1 MKNLRTLILLLLAT
15 GSLAYSQ
22 KPSRIGYVD
31 MDYILSHL
39 EDYKVASEQF
49 ALQVAQ
55 WEAEIEKRQTKI
67 DAEEK
72 QLEAERALLTPELIK
87 DKEEEIA
94 LLKHNL
100 NAYKEQ
106 KFNAEKGEYISQKFM
121 LAKPIQDQVF
131 NIVQEI
137 GKMRKYDFIFEK
149 TDATMLF
156 SNEQHNLSKVVLRA
170 LKKKDN
176 AEDRNKDMAELLK
189 ESYDFEFVEER
200 VKKRKEAEKAREE
213 RRVQYEQE
221 RLRKTEEMKQQRENL
236 KAQREKEQAERQQK
250 LQQER
255 EALKA
260 QREKE
265 LAERQQKLQQERE
278 AQKAQREKELAERQ
292 QKLQQEREAL
302 KAQREKELA
311 ERQQKLQQEREAQK
325 AQREKEQA
333 ERVKKQMEAKTQT
346 PTTK

>member
-1 MKNLRTLILLLLAT
+1 MKKLRTLILLLLAT
-15 GSLAYSQ
+15 MSLSYSQ
-22 KPSRIGYVD
+22 TPSRIGYVD

-55 WEAEIEKRQTKI
+55 WEAEIEKRQAKI

-106 KFNAEKGEYISQKFM
+106 KFNAQKGEYISQKFM

-255 EALKA
+255 EA
-260 QREKE
+260 
-265 LAERQQKLQQERE
+265 
-278 AQKAQREKELAERQ
+278 QKAQREKELAERQ

>member
-1 MKNLRTLILLLLAT
+1 MNKLQALFIVLLCSACFT
-15 GSLAYSQ
+15 YAQ

-39 EDYKVASEQF
+39 EDYKVASQQF
-49 ALQVAQ
+49 ALQVEQ
-55 WEAEIEKRQTKI
+55 WEAEIAKRQEKI
-67 DAEEK
+67 KAEKEK
-72 QLEAERALLTPELIK
+72 LEAEKALLTPELIK

-94 LLKHNL
+94 LLEYNL
-100 NAYKEQ
+100 NAYKQQ
-106 KFNAEKGEYISQKFM
+106 KFDAKEGEDITQKFM

-149 TDATMLF
+149 SDATMLF

-176 AEDRNKDMAELLK
+176 AEDRNKDMAQLLK

-200 VKKRKEAEKAREE
+200 VKKRKEAEKAREQ

-221 RLRKTEEMKQQRENL
+221 RLRKTEEMKQQREQLKAKREKEQAERQQKFQQERDAL

-250 LQQER
+250 FQQQR
-255 EALKA
+255 DSIKA
-260 QREKE
+260 QRDKE
-265 LAERQQKLQQERE
+265 QAERQQKLQE
-278 AQKAQREKELAERQ
+278 QKEQREKEIAERQ
-292 QKLQQEREAL
+292 KKLEE
-302 KAQREKELA
+302 QRV
-311 ERQQKLQQEREAQK
+311 
-325 AQREKEQA
+325 QREKEQA
-333 ERVKKQMEAKTQT
+333 ERLKKQQEARTQT
-346 PTTK
+346 PTTNQ

>member
-1 MKNLRTLILLLLAT
+1 MKKLRTLILLLLAT
-15 GSLAYSQ
+15 MSLSYSQ

-55 WEAEIEKRQTKI
+55 WEAEIEKRQAKI

-106 KFNAEKGEYISQKFM
+106 KFNGEKGEYISQKFM

-255 EALKA
+255 EA
-260 QREKE
+260 
-265 LAERQQKLQQERE
+265 
-278 AQKAQREKELAERQ
+278 
-292 QKLQQEREAL
+292 
-302 KAQREKELA
+302 
-311 ERQQKLQQEREAQK
+311 QK

>member
-1 MKNLRTLILLLLAT
+1 MKKLRTLILLLLAT
-15 GSLAYSQ
+15 MSLSYSQ

-55 WEAEIEKRQTKI
+55 WEAEIEKRQAKI

-94 LLKHNL
+94 LLKYNL

-255 EALKA
+255 EA
-260 QREKE
+260 
-265 LAERQQKLQQERE
+265 
-278 AQKAQREKELAERQ
+278 QKAQREKELAERQ

-325 AQREKEQA
+325 TQREKEQA

-346 PTTK
+346 STTK

>member
-1 MKNLRTLILLLLAT
+1 MNVMNKLQALFIVLLCSACFT
-15 GSLAYSQ
+15 YAQ

-31 MDYILSHL
+31 MNYILSHL
-39 EDYKVASEQF
+39 EDYKVASQQF
-49 ALQVAQ
+49 ALQVEQ
-55 WEAEIEKRQTKI
+55 WEAEIAKRQEKI
-67 DAEEK
+67 KAEK
-72 QLEAERALLTPELIK
+72 DKLEAEKALLTPELIK

-94 LLKHNL
+94 LLEYNL
-100 NAYKEQ
+100 NAYKQQ
-106 KFNAEKGEYISQKFM
+106 KFDAKEGEYITQKFM

-149 TDATMLF
+149 SDATMLF

-176 AEDRNKDMAELLK
+176 AEDRNKDMAQLLK

-200 VKKRKEAEKAREE
+200 VKKRKEAEKAREQ

-221 RLRKTEEMKQQRENL
+221 RLRKTEEMKQQREQLKAKREKEQAERQQKFQQERDALKAQREKEQAERVQKFQQERDAL

-250 LQQER
+250 LQEQKE
-255 EALKA
+255 

-265 LAERQQKLQQERE
+265 IAERQKKLEE
-278 AQKAQREKELAERQ
+278 QRV
-292 QKLQQEREAL
+292 
-302 KAQREKELA
+302 
-311 ERQQKLQQEREAQK
+311 
-325 AQREKEQA
+325 QREKEQA
-333 ERVKKQMEAKTQT
+333 ERLKKQQEARTQT
-346 PTTK
+346 PTTNQ

>member
-1 MKNLRTLILLLLAT
+1 MKKIQILFLIFLCAVKV
-15 GSLAYSQ
+15 SYSQ
-22 KPSRIGYVD
+22 KPSKRGYVD
-31 MDYILSHL
+31 MEYILGQL

-55 WEAEIEKRQTKI
+55 WQQEIDKRTEKIAAEKAK
-67 DAEEK
+67 
-72 QLEAERALLTPELIK
+72 LEAERALLTPELIK

-94 LLKHNL
+94 LLERNL

-106 KFNAEKGEYISQKFM
+106 KFDPEKGEYISQKFM

-149 TDATMLF
+149 SEATMLY
-156 SNEQHNLSKVVLRA
+156 STEQHNLSKVVLRA

-221 RLRKTEEMKQQRENL
+221 RLRKTEEMKQQREAL
-236 KAQREKEQAERQQK
+236 RLQKAKEQEERQQKLKEEREAQKAQRQKAQAEQAQK

-255 EALKA
+255 EA
-260 QREKE
+260 
-265 LAERQQKLQQERE
+265 
-278 AQKAQREKELAERQ
+278 
-292 QKLQQEREAL
+292 
-302 KAQREKELA
+302 
-311 ERQQKLQQEREAQK
+311 
-325 AQREKEQA
+325 
-333 ERVKKQMEAKTQT
+333 KKQQGK
-346 PTTK
+346 

>member
-1 MKNLRTLILLLLAT
+1 MKKLRTLILLLLAT

-55 WEAEIEKRQTKI
+55 WEAEIEKRQAKI

-72 QLEAERALLTPELIK
+72 QLGAERALLTPELIK

-255 EALKA
+255 EA
-260 QREKE
+260 
-265 LAERQQKLQQERE
+265 
-278 AQKAQREKELAERQ
+278 QKAQREKELAERQ

>member
-1 MKNLRTLILLLLAT
+1 MKKLRTLILLLLAT

-55 WEAEIEKRQTKI
+55 WEAEIEKRQAKI
-67 DAEEK
+67 DSEEK

-176 AEDRNKDMAELLK
+176 ADDRNKDMAELLK

-236 KAQREKEQAERQQK
+236 
-250 LQQER
+250 
-255 EALKA
+255 
-260 QREKE
+260 
-265 LAERQQKLQQERE
+265 
-278 AQKAQREKELAERQ
+278 KAQREKELAERQ

>member
-1 MKNLRTLILLLLAT
+1 MKKLRTLILLLLAT

-22 KPSRIGYVD
+22 KPLRIGYVD

-49 ALQVAQ
+49 ALQVEQ
-55 WEAEIEKRQTKI
+55 WEAEIEKRQAKI

-255 EALKA
+255 EA
-260 QREKE
+260 
-265 LAERQQKLQQERE
+265 
-278 AQKAQREKELAERQ
+278 QKAQREKELAERQ

>member
-1 MKNLRTLILLLLAT
+1 MNKLQALFIVLLCSACFT
-15 GSLAYSQ
+15 YAQ

-39 EDYKVASEQF
+39 EDYKVASQQF
-49 ALQVAQ
+49 ALQVEQ
-55 WEAEIEKRQTKI
+55 WEAEIAKRQEKI
-67 DAEEK
+67 KAEK
-72 QLEAERALLTPELIK
+72 DKLEAEKALLTPELIK

-94 LLKHNL
+94 LLEYNL
-100 NAYKEQ
+100 NAYKQQ
-106 KFNAEKGEYISQKFM
+106 KFDAKEGEYITQKFM

-149 TDATMLF
+149 SDATMLF

-176 AEDRNKDMAELLK
+176 AEDRNKDMAQLLK

-200 VKKRKEAEKAREE
+200 VKKRKEAEKAREQ

-221 RLRKTEEMKQQRENL
+221 RLRKTEEMKQQREQLKSKRAKEQAESQQKFQQERDAL

-250 LQQER
+250 FQQQR
-255 EALKA
+255 DSIKA
-260 QREKE
+260 QRDKE
-265 LAERQQKLQQERE
+265 QAERQQKLQE
-278 AQKAQREKELAERQ
+278 QKGQREKEIAERQ
-292 QKLQQEREAL
+292 KKLEE
-302 KAQREKELA
+302 QRV
-311 ERQQKLQQEREAQK
+311 
-325 AQREKEQA
+325 QREKEQA
-333 ERVKKQMEAKTQT
+333 ERLKKQQEARTQT
-346 PTTK
+346 PTTNQ

>member
-1 MKNLRTLILLLLAT
+1 MKKLRTLILLLLAT

-55 WEAEIEKRQTKI
+55 WEAEIEKRQSKI

-72 QLEAERALLTPELIK
+72 QLEAERVLLTPELIK

-255 EALKA
+255 EA
-260 QREKE
+260 
-265 LAERQQKLQQERE
+265 
-278 AQKAQREKELAERQ
+278 QKAQREKELAERQ

-333 ERVKKQMEAKTQT
+333 ERVKKQMEAKTHT

>member
-1 MKNLRTLILLLLAT
+1 MKKLRTLILLLLAT

-55 WEAEIEKRQTKI
+55 WEAEIEKCQAKI

-255 EALKA
+255 EA
-260 QREKE
+260 
-265 LAERQQKLQQERE
+265 
-278 AQKAQREKELAERQ
+278 QKAQREKELAERQ

>member
-1 MKNLRTLILLLLAT
+1 MNKLQALFIVLLCSACFT
-15 GSLAYSQ
+15 YAQ

-39 EDYKVASEQF
+39 EDYKVASQQF
-49 ALQVAQ
+49 ALQVEQ
-55 WEAEIEKRQTKI
+55 WEAEIAKRQEKI
-67 DAEEK
+67 KAEKEK
-72 QLEAERALLTPELIK
+72 LEAEKALLTPELIK

-94 LLKHNL
+94 LLEYNL
-100 NAYKEQ
+100 NAYKQQ
-106 KFNAEKGEYISQKFM
+106 KFDAKEGEYITQKFM

-149 TDATMLF
+149 SDATMLF

-176 AEDRNKDMAELLK
+176 AEDRNKDMAQLLK

-200 VKKRKEAEKAREE
+200 VKKRKEAEKAREQ

-221 RLRKTEEMKQQRENL
+221 RLRKTEEMKQQREQLKAKREKEQAERVQKFQQERDAL

-250 LQQER
+250 FQQQR
-255 EALKA
+255 DSIKA
-260 QREKE
+260 QRDKE
-265 LAERQQKLQQERE
+265 QAERQQKLQE
-278 AQKAQREKELAERQ
+278 QKEQREKEIAERQ
-292 QKLQQEREAL
+292 KKLEE
-302 KAQREKELA
+302 QRV
-311 ERQQKLQQEREAQK
+311 
-325 AQREKEQA
+325 QREKEQA
-333 ERVKKQMEAKTQT
+333 ERLKKQQEARTQT
-346 PTTK
+346 PTTNQ

>member
-1 MKNLRTLILLLLAT
+1 MKKLRTLILLLLAT

-55 WEAEIEKRQTKI
+55 WEAEIEKRHAKI

-121 LAKPIQDQVF
+121 LVKPIQDQVF

-255 EALKA
+255 EA
-260 QREKE
+260 
-265 LAERQQKLQQERE
+265 
-278 AQKAQREKELAERQ
+278 QKAQREKELAERQ

-325 AQREKEQA
+325 TQREKEQA

>member
-1 MKNLRTLILLLLAT
+1 MKKLRTLILLLLAT

-55 WEAEIEKRQTKI
+55 WEAEIEKRHAKI

-255 EALKA
+255 EA
-260 QREKE
+260 
-265 LAERQQKLQQERE
+265 
-278 AQKAQREKELAERQ
+278 QKAQREKELAERQ

-333 ERVKKQMEAKTQT
+333 ERVKKQIEAKTQT

>member
-1 MKNLRTLILLLLAT
+1 MKKLRTLILLLLAT

-55 WEAEIEKRQTKI
+55 WKAEIEKRQAKI

-255 EALKA
+255 EA
-260 QREKE
+260 
-265 LAERQQKLQQERE
+265 
-278 AQKAQREKELAERQ
+278 QKAQREKELAERQ

>member
-1 MKNLRTLILLLLAT
+1 
-15 GSLAYSQ
+15 
-22 KPSRIGYVD
+22 
-31 MDYILSHL
+31 
-39 EDYKVASEQF
+39 
-49 ALQVAQ
+49 
-55 WEAEIEKRQTKI
+55 
-67 DAEEK
+67 
-72 QLEAERALLTPELIK
+72 
-87 DKEEEIA
+87 
-94 LLKHNL
+94 
-100 NAYKEQ
+100 
-106 KFNAEKGEYISQKFM
+106 M

-255 EALKA
+255 EA
-260 QREKE
+260 
-265 LAERQQKLQQERE
+265 
-278 AQKAQREKELAERQ
+278 
-292 QKLQQEREAL
+292 
-302 KAQREKELA
+302 
-311 ERQQKLQQEREAQK
+311 QK

>member
-1 MKNLRTLILLLLAT
+1 MKKLRTLILLLLAT

-55 WEAEIEKRQTKI
+55 WEAEIEKRHAKI

-213 RRVQYEQE
+213 RLLQYEQE

-236 KAQREKEQAERQQK
+236 KAQREKEQ
-250 LQQER
+250 
-255 EALKA
+255 
-260 QREKE
+260 
-265 LAERQQKLQQERE
+265 AERQQKLQQERE

-333 ERVKKQMEAKTQT
+333 ERVKKQIEAKTQT

>member
-1 MKNLRTLILLLLAT
+1 MKKLRTLILLLLAT

-55 WEAEIEKRQTKI
+55 WEAEIEKRQAKI
-67 DAEEK
+67 NAEEK

-255 EALKA
+255 EA
-260 QREKE
+260 
-265 LAERQQKLQQERE
+265 
-278 AQKAQREKELAERQ
+278 QKAQREKELAERQ

-302 KAQREKELA
+302 KAQREKELV

>member
-1 MKNLRTLILLLLAT
+1 MKKLRTLILLLLAT

-55 WEAEIEKRQTKI
+55 WEAEIEKRQAKI
-67 DAEEK
+67 DSEEK

-149 TDATMLF
+149 SDATMLF

-176 AEDRNKDMAELLK
+176 ADDRNKDMAELLK

-236 KAQREKEQAERQQK
+236 KAQREKEQ
-250 LQQER
+250 
-255 EALKA
+255 
-260 QREKE
+260 
-265 LAERQQKLQQERE
+265 AERQQKLQQERE

>member
-1 MKNLRTLILLLLAT
+1 MNKLQALFIVLLCSACFT
-15 GSLAYSQ
+15 YAQ

-39 EDYKVASEQF
+39 EDYKVASQQF
-49 ALQVAQ
+49 ALQVEQ
-55 WEAEIEKRQTKI
+55 WEAEIAKRQEKI
-67 DAEEK
+67 KAEK
-72 QLEAERALLTPELIK
+72 DKLEAEKALLTPELIK

-94 LLKHNL
+94 LLEYNL
-100 NAYKEQ
+100 NAYKQQ
-106 KFNAEKGEYISQKFM
+106 KFDAKQGEYITQKFM

-149 TDATMLF
+149 SDATMLF

-176 AEDRNKDMAELLK
+176 AEDRNKDMAQLLK

-200 VKKRKEAEKAREE
+200 VKKRKEAEKAREQ

-221 RLRKTEEMKQQRENL
+221 RLRKTEEMKQQREQLKAKREKEQAERQQKFQQERDAL

-250 LQQER
+250 FQQQR
-255 EALKA
+255 DSIKA
-260 QREKE
+260 QRDKE
-265 LAERQQKLQQERE
+265 QAERQQKLQE
-278 AQKAQREKELAERQ
+278 QKEQREKEIAERQ
-292 QKLQQEREAL
+292 KKLEG
-302 KAQREKELA
+302 QRV
-311 ERQQKLQQEREAQK
+311 
-325 AQREKEQA
+325 QREKEQA
-333 ERVKKQMEAKTQT
+333 ERLKKQQEARTQT
-346 PTTK
+346 PTTNQ

>member
-1 MKNLRTLILLLLAT
+1 MKKLRTLILLLLAT
-15 GSLAYSQ
+15 MSLAYSQ

-55 WEAEIEKRQTKI
+55 WEVEIEKRQAKI

-255 EALKA
+255 EA
-260 QREKE
+260 
-265 LAERQQKLQQERE
+265 
-278 AQKAQREKELAERQ
+278 QKAQREKELAERQ

>member
-1 MKNLRTLILLLLAT
+1 MNKLQALFIVLLCSACFT
-15 GSLAYSQ
+15 YAQ

-39 EDYKVASEQF
+39 EDYKVASQQF
-49 ALQVAQ
+49 ALQVEQ
-55 WEAEIEKRQTKI
+55 WEAEIAKRQEKI
-67 DAEEK
+67 KAEK
-72 QLEAERALLTPELIK
+72 DKLEAEKALLTPELIK

-94 LLKHNL
+94 LLEYNL
-100 NAYKEQ
+100 NAYKQQ
-106 KFNAEKGEYISQKFM
+106 KFDAKEGEYITQKFM

-149 TDATMLF
+149 SDATMLF

-176 AEDRNKDMAELLK
+176 AEDRNKDMAQLLK

-200 VKKRKEAEKAREE
+200 VKKRKEAEKAREQ

-221 RLRKTEEMKQQRENL
+221 RLRKTEEMKQQREQLKAKREKEQAERQQKFQQERDALKAQREKEQAERVQKFQQERDAL

-250 LQQER
+250 LQEQKE
-255 EALKA
+255 

-265 LAERQQKLQQERE
+265 IAERQKKLEE
-278 AQKAQREKELAERQ
+278 QRV
-292 QKLQQEREAL
+292 
-302 KAQREKELA
+302 
-311 ERQQKLQQEREAQK
+311 
-325 AQREKEQA
+325 QREKEQA
-333 ERVKKQMEAKTQT
+333 ERLKKQQEAKTQT
-346 PTTK
+346 PTTNQ

>member
-1 MKNLRTLILLLLAT
+1 MKKLRTLILLLLAT
-15 GSLAYSQ
+15 MSLSYSQ

-55 WEAEIEKRQTKI
+55 WEAEIEKRQAKI

-72 QLEAERALLTPELIK
+72 QLEAERVLLTPELIK

-176 AEDRNKDMAELLK
+176 ADDRNKDMAELLK

-255 EALKA
+255 EA
-260 QREKE
+260 
-265 LAERQQKLQQERE
+265 
-278 AQKAQREKELAERQ
+278 QKAQREKELAERQ

-333 ERVKKQMEAKTQT
+333 ERVKKQMEAKTHT

>member
-1 MKNLRTLILLLLAT
+1 MKKLRTLILLLFAT

-55 WEAEIEKRQTKI
+55 WEAEIEKRQAKI

-255 EALKA
+255 EA
-260 QREKE
+260 
-265 LAERQQKLQQERE
+265 
-278 AQKAQREKELAERQ
+278 QKAQREKELAERQ

>member
-1 MKNLRTLILLLLAT
+1 MKKLRTLILLLLAT

-55 WEAEIEKRQTKI
+55 WEAEIEKRHAKI

-213 RRVQYEQE
+213 RRLQYEQE

-236 KAQREKEQAERQQK
+236 KAQREKEQ
-250 LQQER
+250 
-255 EALKA
+255 
-260 QREKE
+260 
-265 LAERQQKLQQERE
+265 AERQQKLQQERE

-333 ERVKKQMEAKTQT
+333 ERVKKQIEAKTQT

>member
-1 MKNLRTLILLLLAT
+1 MKKLRTLILLLLAT
-15 GSLAYSQ
+15 MSLSYSQ

-55 WEAEIEKRQTKI
+55 WEAEIEKRQAKI

-72 QLEAERALLTPELIK
+72 QLEAERVLLTPELIK

-94 LLKHNL
+94 LLKYNL

-255 EALKA
+255 EA
-260 QREKE
+260 
-265 LAERQQKLQQERE
+265 
-278 AQKAQREKELAERQ
+278 QKAQREKELAERQ

-311 ERQQKLQQEREAQK
+311 ERQQKLQQEREALK

>member
-1 MKNLRTLILLLLAT
+1 MKKLRTLILLLLAT

-55 WEAEIEKRQTKI
+55 WEAEIEKRHAKI

-156 SNEQHNLSKVVLRA
+156 SNELHNLSKVVLRA

-236 KAQREKEQAERQQK
+236 KTQREKEQ
-250 LQQER
+250 
-255 EALKA
+255 
-260 QREKE
+260 
-265 LAERQQKLQQERE
+265 AERQQKLQQERE

>member
-1 MKNLRTLILLLLAT
+1 MKKLRTLILLLLAT

-55 WEAEIEKRQTKI
+55 WEAEIEKRQAKI

-72 QLEAERALLTPELIK
+72 QLEAERVLLTPELIK

-176 AEDRNKDMAELLK
+176 ADDRNKDMAELLK

-236 KAQREKEQAERQQK
+236 KAQREKEQ
-250 LQQER
+250 
-255 EALKA
+255 
-260 QREKE
+260 
-265 LAERQQKLQQERE
+265 AERQQKLQQERE

>member
-1 MKNLRTLILLLLAT
+1 MKKLRTLILLLLAT
-15 GSLAYSQ
+15 MSLSYSQ

-55 WEAEIEKRQTKI
+55 WEAEIEKRQAKI

-176 AEDRNKDMAELLK
+176 ADDRNKDMAELLK

-255 EALKA
+255 EA
-260 QREKE
+260 
-265 LAERQQKLQQERE
+265 
-278 AQKAQREKELAERQ
+278 QKAQREKELAERQ

-302 KAQREKELA
+302 KVQRENELA

-346 PTTK
+346 STTK

>member
-1 MKNLRTLILLLLAT
+1 MNKLQALFIVLLCSACFT
-15 GSLAYSQ
+15 YAQ

-39 EDYKVASEQF
+39 EDYKVASQQF
-49 ALQVAQ
+49 ALQVEQ
-55 WEAEIEKRQTKI
+55 WEAEIAKRQEKI
-67 DAEEK
+67 KAEKEK
-72 QLEAERALLTPELIK
+72 LEAEKALLTPELIK

-94 LLKHNL
+94 LLEYNL
-100 NAYKEQ
+100 NAYKQQ
-106 KFNAEKGEYISQKFM
+106 KFDAKEGEYITQKFM

-149 TDATMLF
+149 SDATMLF

-176 AEDRNKDMAELLK
+176 AEDRNKDMAQLLK

-200 VKKRKEAEKAREE
+200 VKKRKEAEKAREQ

-221 RLRKTEEMKQQRENL
+221 RLRKTEEMKQQREQLKAKREKEQAERQQKFQQERDAL

-250 LQQER
+250 FQQQR
-255 EALKA
+255 DSIKA
-260 QREKE
+260 QRDKE
-265 LAERQQKLQQERE
+265 QAERQQKLQE
-278 AQKAQREKELAERQ
+278 QKEQREKEIAERQ
-292 QKLQQEREAL
+292 KKLEE
-302 KAQREKELA
+302 QRV
-311 ERQQKLQQEREAQK
+311 
-325 AQREKEQA
+325 QREKEQA
-333 ERVKKQMEAKTQT
+333 ERLKKQQEAKTQT
-346 PTTK
+346 PTTNQ

>member
-1 MKNLRTLILLLLAT
+1 MKKLRTLILLLLAT

-55 WEAEIEKRQTKI
+55 WEAEIEKRPAKI

-176 AEDRNKDMAELLK
+176 ADDRNKDMAELLK

-236 KAQREKEQAERQQK
+236 KAQREKEQ
-250 LQQER
+250 
-255 EALKA
+255 
-260 QREKE
+260 
-265 LAERQQKLQQERE
+265 AERQQKLQQERE